1 MYNMLNSYTAAILS
15 LSTFII
21 SSCGNGS
28 STKSTDKTQDCECDS
43 SIKYG
48 SEVRIGSQVWTTTNL
63 NVVTFRNGDTI
74 PEAKSEK
81 DWETAGYNK
90 QPAWCYNENNAGYGV
105 KYGKLYNWYAVN
117 DPRGLAPNGWH
128 IPSDAEWS
136 QLINY
141 LGVEY
146 YAVDKMTS
154 SCDWT
159 SLNCN
164 KNESG
169 FTALPGGMRF
179 YDQETKTTYF
189 ADIGDCA
196 AWWSSSE
203 YYLQDAWGY
212 GIETFEDI
220 TRDSSHYKGDGLSV
234 RCIKD

>member
-21 SSCGNGS
+21 SSCGNGC
-28 STKSTDKTQDCECDS
+28 STKSTVKIQDCECDS

-128 IPSDAEWS
+128 IPSDAE
-136 QLINY
+136 
-141 LGVEY
+141 
-146 YAVDKMTS
+146 
-154 SCDWT
+154 
-159 SLNCN
+159 
-164 KNESG
+164 
-169 FTALPGGMRF
+169 
-179 YDQETKTTYF
+179 
-189 ADIGDCA
+189 
-196 AWWSSSE
+196 
-203 YYLQDAWGY
+203 
-212 GIETFEDI
+212 
-220 TRDSSHYKGDGLSV
+220 
-234 RCIKD
+234 